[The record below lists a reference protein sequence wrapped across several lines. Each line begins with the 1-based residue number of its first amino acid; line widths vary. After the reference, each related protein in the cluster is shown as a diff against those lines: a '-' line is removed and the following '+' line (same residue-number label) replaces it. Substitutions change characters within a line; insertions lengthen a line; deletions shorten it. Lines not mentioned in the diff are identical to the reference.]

1 MSVFLQQIIN
11 GLSQGGIYSLIAIG
25 WTTVFGIV
33 GVINW
38 THGELYMLGAYC
50 GYFITTYLHLPMLP
64 ALIISM
70 GAGALIAMG
79 VDQIG
84 YRPLRK
90 KGVLA
95 GTGFITALGL
105 SQILRYSAS
114 AAFTPNPRAYPQL
127 VQQKLITLFS
137 VGGTPITISSLHLV
151 ILVGSVLI
159 MIILELFIKKTLTG
173 KAMMAA
179 SQDIQ
184 TLSLMGVNAERLIK
198 ITFAI
203 SGALG
208 AAAGFFIGM
217 IYAINPVMGALAGLK
232 GWSCAILGGIGSITG
247 SLIGGILLGI
257 VENLTA
263 GYISTGY
270 KDAIGFF
277 VMIVVLLVK
286 PSGLMGY
293 TFEEK
298 V

>member
-33 GVINW
+33 GVINR

-179 SQDIQ
+179 SQDI
-184 TLSLMGVNAERLIK
+184 
-198 ITFAI
+198 
-203 SGALG
+203 
-208 AAAGFFIGM
+208 
-217 IYAINPVMGALAGLK
+217 
-232 GWSCAILGGIGSITG
+232 
-247 SLIGGILLGI
+247 
-257 VENLTA
+257 
-263 GYISTGY
+263 
-270 KDAIGFF
+270 
-277 VMIVVLLVK
+277 
-286 PSGLMGY
+286 
-293 TFEEK
+293 
-298 V
+298 